1 MALICKSCHTCS
13 RHGSN
18 PFFQILLGPLQANIL
33 KIAIWRDVYKRQE
46 VKNLVKLEEKIVTG
60 PYVHHCVGI
69 HGDVIPAVYEAL
81 KYIPGIKPDL
91 YDDNE
96 EEIRAF
102 LRGE

>member
-1 MALICKSCHTCS
+1 MSLLRFDGDNGQYSMLM
-13 RHGSN
+13 GSARG
-18 PFFQILLGPLQANIL
+18 IEGPRTKGTYA
-33 KIAIWRDVYKRQE
+33 WVE